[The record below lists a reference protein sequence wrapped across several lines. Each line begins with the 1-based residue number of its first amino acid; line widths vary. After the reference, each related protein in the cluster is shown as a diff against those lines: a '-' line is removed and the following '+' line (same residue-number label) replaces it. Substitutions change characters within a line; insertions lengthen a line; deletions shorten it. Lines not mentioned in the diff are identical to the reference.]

1 MVYVKQLMN
10 ECRDLVDGA
19 KPRTD
24 EFYSTFNDEMK
35 KLVNGERVDTSIMN
49 ARIQYIIDQLN
60 AAKDKI
66 SEVSEYYAATDQR
79 VTPSNDC

>member
-24 EFYSTFNDEMK
+24 E
-35 KLVNGERVDTSIMN
+35 RVDTSIMN

-60 AAKDKI
+60 AAKNKI
-66 SEVSEYYAATDQR
+66 SEVSEYYAATDMR